1 LENHQYNVVSIELTK
16 EERKKTRN
24 YVQRVKTQRLRWYN
38 DDEIVR
44 SSPWETKLVQSQ
56 KFRIKDIYIYT
67 HTNNTI
73 QMKQIK
79 AQFLLEYNIIN

>member
-1 LENHQYNVVSIELTK
+1 VVSIELTK

-44 SSPWETKLVQSQ
+44 SSP
-56 KFRIKDIYIYT
+56 
-67 HTNNTI
+67 
-73 QMKQIK
+73 
-79 AQFLLEYNIIN
+79 